1 MTILQRATS
10 LTSITGAYLGTESV
24 LNFCYYHLSVTQF
37 FEVWG
42 KDLKDPSP
50 HTQTG

>member
-24 LNFCYYHLSVTQF
+24 HNFCYYHLSVTQF